1 MLDDMSSP
9 LLFPSVP
16 VAFRLESDVPSSL
29 GSDSIAR
36 TSSPSDKWVSVQG
49 ERDCDVSS
57 ECLRGLLARRLPTE
71 PWRPTIRAHNLGR
84 GSWCSCSCPATNRPR
99 HPPGPN

>member
-1 MLDDMSSP
+1 MLDDMSSQ

-36 TSSPSDKWVSVQG
+36 TSSPSETMQSTPYGKQVPFEGWLL
-49 ERDCDVSS
+49 ERFCEDHGAYPLANRSGP
-57 ECLRGLLARRLPTE
+57 EGLERWYP
-71 PWRPTIRAHNLGR
+71 
-84 GSWCSCSCPATNRPR
+84 S
-99 HPPGPN
+99 